1 MLSLEILSKNG
12 TISRAYSG
20 EPVVIPK
27 VEYTADDFRTIE
39 FTGEQVWLCNI
50 IAKGEIKPI
59 QLCGF
64 IYKLKEKK
72 GVSDGKTSDGYT
84 KV

>member
-12 TISRAYSG
+12 TILRAYSG

-39 FTGEQVWLCNI
+39 FTGEQVWLCRI
-50 IAKGEIKPI
+50 MPKGEIKPMM
-59 QLCGF
+59 LCGF
-64 IYKLKEKK
+64 VYKLKDRKE
-72 GVSDGKTSDGYT
+72 
-84 KV
+84 